1 MSNTPYIT
9 VIDETDADGKLAETY
24 AQCVGAAKRV
34 GNIFKIQSQNP
45 GAMLAHHTLYKAL
58 MFGPSP
64 LKRVQREMIATLVS
78 ALNDC
83 HY

>member
-1 MSNTPYIT
+1 MPNTPYIT
-9 VIDETDADGKLAETY
+9 VTDETDADGKLAEAY
-24 AQCVGAAKRV
+24 AQCGGSAERV
-34 GNIFKIQSQNP
+34 GNIFKIQSLSP
-45 GAMLAHHTLYKAL
+45 RAMLAHHTLYKTL

-64 LKRVQREMIATLVS
+64 LKRAQREMIATLVS